1 MWSEPH
7 QETNMKRTTM
17 SALFCG
23 AILTASSAFA
33 AGIGVGGTA
42 GGGIGAGPVTGA
54 AGTSVGTGVN
64 TTGQVT
70 TQAGGVNN
78 YSAADINAAL
88 GVPDTTV
95 GTTTA
100 MNRNGASRSTGGL
113 STSGEINNATA
124 GNNAGSVD
132 TTIQTP
138 SSRMR
143 QQAQANANAATEE
156 QTTRQLNQQQAN
168 PAISGTVN
176 GAIQ

>member
-1 MWSEPH
+1 
-7 QETNMKRTTM
+7 MKRTTI

-23 AILTASSAFA
+23 AILTASPAFA

-42 GGGIGAGPVTGA
+42 GGGVGAGPVTGA

-64 TTGQVT
+64 TTGQVARP
-70 TQAGGVNN
+70 AGGVNN

-88 GVPDTTV
+88 GVPDASM
-95 GTTTA
+95 GTTLGATTG
-100 MNRNGASRSTGGL
+100 MNGASRSTGGL

-143 QQAQANANAATEE
+143 QQAQANANAATQE
-156 QTTRQLNQQQAN
+156 QTTRQLIQQPQTNVN
-168 PAISGTVN
+168 PAIGTN
-176 GAIQ
+176 GAIH

>member
-1 MWSEPH
+1 
-7 QETNMKRTTM
+7 MKHKII

-23 AILTASSAFA
+23 AVLTALPAFA

-70 TQAGGVNN
+70 SPAGAANA

-88 GVPDTTV
+88 GMPDTTTC
-95 GTTTA
+95 TTTA
-100 MNRNGASRSTGGL
+100 ANGASRSTGGL

-132 TTIQTP
+132 TTVQTP

-143 QQAQANANAATEE
+143 HQAQANANAAMEE
-156 QTTRQLNQQQAN
+156 QTTRQLNQQQTQTKLNA
-168 PAISGTVN
+168 SGS
-176 GAIQ
+176 GAIH

>member
-1 MWSEPH
+1 MRNI
-7 QETNMKRTTM
+7 TI

-23 AILTASSAFA
+23 AVLTALPALA
-33 AGIGVGGTA
+33 AGLGAGVGGTA

-70 TQAGGVNN
+70 TPAGAPNA

-88 GVPDTTV
+88 GMPDTTTS
-95 GTTTA
+95 TTRTA
-100 MNRNGASRSTGGL
+100 ANGASRSTGGL

-132 TTIQTP
+132 TTVQTP
-138 SSRMR
+138 SSRMSSK
-143 QQAQANANAATEE
+143 AHANANAAEDE
-156 QTTRQLNQQQAN
+156 TTRQLNQQQAQLN
-168 PAISGTVN
+168 EQPSVSGTANTSV
-176 GAIQ
+176 QQ

>member
-1 MWSEPH
+1 
-7 QETNMKRTTM
+7 MKRTTM

-23 AILTASSAFA
+23 AILTTLPAFA

-54 AGTSVGTGVN
+54 AGTSAGTGVN

-70 TQAGGVNN
+70 TPAGSTYN
-78 YSAADINAAL
+78 SADINAAL
-88 GVPDTTV
+88 GVPDTTTS
-95 GTTTA
+95 TTTTVA
-100 MNRNGASRSTGGL
+100 NGASRSTGGL
-113 STSGEINNATA
+113 STGGEINNATA

-138 SSRMR
+138 SARMR

-156 QTTRQLNQQQAN
+156 QTTRQLNQQTRTKAN
-168 PAISGTVN
+168 PAIPAK
-176 GAIQ
+176 GALQ

>member
-1 MWSEPH
+1 
-7 QETNMKRTTM
+7 MKRTIM

-23 AILTASSAFA
+23 AILTTYPAFA

-64 TTGQVT
+64 TSGQVT
-70 TQAGGVNN
+70 RPAGGVNN

-88 GVPDTTV
+88 GVPDTT
-95 GTTTA
+95 TA
-100 MNRNGASRSTGGL
+100 MNSNGASRSTGGL

-143 QQAQANANAATEE
+143 QQAQANANAATQE
-156 QTTRQLNQQQAN
+156 QTTRQLIQQPQTNVN
-168 PAISGTVN
+168 PAIGPN
-176 GAIQ
+176 GAIH

>member
-1 MWSEPH
+1 
-7 QETNMKRTTM
+7 MKRTIM

-23 AILTASSAFA
+23 AILTTYPAFA

-70 TQAGGVNN
+70 APAGAGNS

-88 GVPDTTV
+88 GVPDTTL
-95 GTTTA
+95 GATA
-100 MNRNGASRSTGGL
+100 SMNGASRSTGGL

-132 TTIQTP
+132 TTVQTP
-138 SSRMR
+138 SARMR
-143 QQAQANANAATEE
+143 QQAQANANAATQE
-156 QTTRQLNQQQAN
+156 QITGPLNRQSPASVN
-168 PAISGTVN
+168 PAVSAN
-176 GAIQ
+176 GAIP

>member
-1 MWSEPH
+1 
-7 QETNMKRTTM
+7 MKRTTI

-23 AILTASSAFA
+23 AILTASPAFA

-42 GGGIGAGPVTGA
+42 GGGVGAGPVTGA

-64 TTGQVT
+64 TTGQVARP
-70 TQAGGVNN
+70 AGGVNN

-95 GTTTA
+95 GATT
-100 MNRNGASRSTGGL
+100 MNSNGASRSTGGL

-143 QQAQANANAATEE
+143 QQAQANANAATQE
-156 QTTRQLNQQQAN
+156 QTTRQLIQQPQTNVN
-168 PAISGTVN
+168 PAIGPN
-176 GAIQ
+176 GAIH